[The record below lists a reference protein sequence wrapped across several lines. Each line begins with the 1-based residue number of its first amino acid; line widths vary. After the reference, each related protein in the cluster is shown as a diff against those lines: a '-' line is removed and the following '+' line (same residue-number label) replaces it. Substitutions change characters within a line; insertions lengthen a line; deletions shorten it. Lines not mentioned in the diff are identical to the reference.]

1 MAEYAQ
7 ERELDWEAVDE
18 TEEGLEGD
26 DEVNQSLEKIF
37 GEDGVFFN
45 ELREVV

>member
-7 ERELDWEAVDE
+7 ERKLDRKAVDE
-18 TEEGLEGD
+18 RE
-26 DEVNQSLEKIF
+26 QSLEGNNEVDQSLEEIL
-37 GEDGVFFN
+37 GEDGVFLN